1 MSFRVEWPP
10 PARRDMARLPPKV
23 ALAVMTY
30 VDHRQAENP
39 HRLSK
44 PLRGDLAQLRSAR
57 NGDYRVLFRLTDDPA
72 VLWIVH
78 VDHRAH
84 AYRPR

>member
-1 MSFRVEWPP
+1 
-10 PARRDMARLPPKV
+10 MARLPPKV
-23 ALAVMTY
+23 ALAVLTY
-30 VDHRQAENP
+30 VDHRLAENP
-39 HRLSK
+39 ERLSK
-44 PLRGDLAQLRSAR
+44 PLGGGLADLRSAR
-57 NGDYRVLFRLTDDPA
+57 NGDYRVLFRLDADPA